1 MMDKLLQVLL
11 TANLDKKPTVDEL
24 AKLAGVEKV
33 TGAERDEAWDKFT
46 AAKKAEEDKAIAEA
60 QRKADADAAAAKAQS
75 DKDAAN
81 APKTTQAKEDKP
93 AYKVTVKRDGF
104 RRLGRAWVGNTEL
117 KASELSAADLKIL
130 NADPMFVV
138 VEL

>member
-1 MMDKLLQVLL
+1 MDKLLEVLL
-11 TANLDKKPTVDEL
+11 AAKLDKKPTVDEL

-33 TGAERDEAWDKFT
+33 TGAERDEAWDKYQ
-46 AAKKAEEDKAIAEA
+46 AKLAEDKTIADA
-60 QRKADADAAAAKAQS
+60 QAKADADAAAAKDQAK
-75 DKDAAN
+75 DDAAK
-81 APKTTQAKEDKP
+81 ASSAKSEKP

-104 RRLGRAWVGNTEL
+104 RRLGRAWVGTTEL
-117 KASELSAADLKIL
+117 KASELSAADLNIL